1 MYFLNRWIVKKSGV
15 NIMLEFKQKHFF
27 NVDTQSLY
35 LDHLTLLLGQEI
47 CPLTVSISLG
57 YDIFVCIAHI
67 INHE

>member
-35 LDHLTLLLGQEI
+35 LDHLTLLLGQGI
-47 CPLTVSISLG
+47 WTL
-57 YDIFVCIAHI
+57 YH
-67 INHE
+67 